1 MKIFM
6 IVLSVCCQI
15 DDIIFRRSLE
25 MVWSLLDSNC
35 GLRHPVFEP
44 TSLQLLGF
52 GLVGLVGPDTGFFVH
67 AVVLHDDVWR
77 CF

>member
-1 MKIFM
+1 
-6 IVLSVCCQI
+6 
-15 DDIIFRRSLE
+15 

-52 GLVGLVGPDTGFFVH
+52 GLVGLAG
-67 AVVLHDDVWR
+67 ARRMLR
-77 CF
+77 K